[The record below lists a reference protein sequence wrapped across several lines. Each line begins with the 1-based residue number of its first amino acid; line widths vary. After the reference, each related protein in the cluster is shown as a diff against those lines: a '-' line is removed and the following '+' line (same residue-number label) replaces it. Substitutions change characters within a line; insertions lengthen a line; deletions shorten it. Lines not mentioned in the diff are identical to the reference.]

1 MTTDLASLPT
11 PALVA
16 LIVAIAVQLALQLT
30 ALIRL
35 ARTPRDLVVLDRKW
49 PWVLIILL
57 ANMVGA
63 IVFLIAGRRP
73 APVEDSATAPHVEGD
88 NVRRTVQSLY
98 GEDDRS

>member
-11 PALVA
+11 PPLVA

-73 APVEDSATAPHVEGD
+73 APVEDSATAPHVESD
-88 NVRRTVQSLY
+88 NVRSTVQSLY

>member
-1 MTTDLASLPT
+1 MNTDLTSLPT
-11 PALVA
+11 AALVA
-16 LIVAIAVQLALQLT
+16 LVVAIVVQLALQIT

-35 ARTPRDLVVLDRKW
+35 YRTPRDRIVFDRKW

-57 ANMVGA
+57 VNMVGA

-73 APVEDSATAPHVEGD
+73 AAVDDSATAHRAEGD
-88 NVRRTVQSLY
+88 SVRRTVQSLY

>member
-11 PALVA
+11 PALIA
-16 LIVAIAVQLALQLT
+16 LIIAIAVQLALQIT

-35 ARTPRDLVVLDRKW
+35 VRSPRDRVVFDRKW

-63 IVFLIAGRRP
+63 IVFLVAGRRP
-73 APVEDSATAPHVEGD
+73 APVDDSATARDSEGTS
-88 NVRRTVQSLY
+88 VRRTVQSLY
-98 GEDDRS
+98 GEGGHS

>member
-1 MTTDLASLPT
+1 MTTDLTSLPT

-16 LIVAIAVQLALQLT
+16 LIVAIAMQFALQIT

-35 ARTPRDLVVLDRKW
+35 ARSPRNRVVFDRKW

-63 IVFLIAGRRP
+63 IVFLVAGRRP
-73 APVEDSATAPHVEGD
+73 AAVDDSAAAHRTDDHS
-88 NVRRTVQSLY
+88 VRRTVQSLY
-98 GEDDRS
+98 GEDDHS